1 MDKDTEIF
9 RGKNF
14 SDILKDIY
22 ENTKKKERQIIQLIS
37 DLKPLVSNV
46 KDAMLVVPLISDYLE
61 IAVKNDEHLVK
72 MAAIVQRMMNRTKF
86 EGDDNMVIT
95 DDEREELMREYEEL
109 EKENKV
115 IKEEKSKLQD
125 DIVTSKN
132 DVAGDTNEQ

>member
-22 ENTKKKERQIIQLIS
+22 ENTKKKERQIIQLIA

-46 KDAMLVVPLISDYLE
+46 KDAMLVVPLICGYLD

-72 MAAIVQRMMNRTKF
+72 MAAIVQRMMNRSRF
-86 EGDDNMVIT
+86 EGDDELIMT
-95 DDEREELMREYEEL
+95 DDEKEELMREYEEL
-109 EKENKV
+109 EKENRV

-125 DIVTSKN
+125 EIVT
-132 DVAGDTNEQ
+132 DLGGEINE

>member
-14 SDILKDIY
+14 SDILKDVY
-22 ENTKKKERQIIQLIS
+22 ENTKKKERQIIQLIA

-46 KDAMLVVPLISDYLE
+46 KDAMLVVPLIADYLE

-72 MAAIVQRMMNRTKF
+72 MAAIVQRMINRSKF
-86 EGDDNMVIT
+86 EGDDVMIT
-95 DDEREELMREYEEL
+95 EDEKEELMREYEEL
-109 EKENKV
+109 ENENKI

-125 DIVTSKN
+125 EIVTSKTG
-132 DVAGDTNEQ
+132 VAGEENEQ

>member
-22 ENTKKKERQIIQLIS
+22 ENTKKKERQIIQLIA

-46 KDAMLVVPLISDYLE
+46 KDAMLVVPLIRDYLD

-72 MAAIVQRMMNRTKF
+72 MAAIVQRMMNRSRF
-86 EGDDNMVIT
+86 EGDDELIMT
-95 DDEREELMREYEEL
+95 DDEKEELMREYEEL
-109 EKENKV
+109 EKENRV

-125 DIVTSKN
+125 EIIVT
-132 DVAGDTNEQ
+132 DLGGEINE

>member
-22 ENTKKKERQIIQLIS
+22 ENTKKKERQIIQLIA

-46 KDAMLVVPLISDYLE
+46 KDAMLVVPLIRDYLD

-72 MAAIVQRMMNRTKF
+72 MAAIVQRMMNRSRF
-86 EGDDNMVIT
+86 EGDDELIMT
-95 DDEREELMREYEEL
+95 DDEKEELMREYEEL
-109 EKENKV
+109 EKEKRV

-125 DIVTSKN
+125 EIIVT
-132 DVAGDTNEQ
+132 DLGGEINE